1 MTYHCKIHSLIIKPE
16 GEPIFSE
23 QATII
28 GIEDEAAGVFFTIE
42 QDGGKV
48 SNHSQKVSFES
59 AEWPHIVDA
68 VERLRAEWVES
79 V

>member
-1 MTYHCKIHSLIIKPE
+1 MKYETKIHSLIVKPE

-23 QATII
+23 MATII
-28 GIEDEAAGVFFTIE
+28 GIDDEAAGVFFTIE
-42 QDGGKV
+42 QGGRV
-48 SNHSQKVSFES
+48 SDESKKVSFES

-68 VERLRAEWVES
+68 VERLRAEWMES